1 MIFTSQ
7 SDVMPKKVIRQWIG
21 MKIPVLNLK
30 LKDELFSNYCIIQ
43 SRLNANS
50 SYKTLLTMQNE

>member
-30 LKDELFSNYCIIQ
+30 LQDELFSNYCIIQ

>member
-1 MIFTSQ
+1 MIFTPK

-30 LKDELFSNYCIIQ
+30 LQDELFSNYCIMQ

>member
-1 MIFTSQ
+1 MIFTPK

-30 LKDELFSNYCIIQ
+30 LQDELFSNYCIIQ

>member
-1 MIFTSQ
+1 MIFTSK

-30 LKDELFSNYCIIQ
+30 LQDELFSNYCIIQ

-50 SYKTLLTMQNE
+50 SYKTLLNMQNE